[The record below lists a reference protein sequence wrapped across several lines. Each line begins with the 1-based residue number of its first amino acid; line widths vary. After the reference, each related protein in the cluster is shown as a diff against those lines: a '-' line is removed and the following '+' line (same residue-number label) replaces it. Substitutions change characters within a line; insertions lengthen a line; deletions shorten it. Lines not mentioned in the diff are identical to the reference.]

1 MLETITLAATGICLA
16 AIFFSRF
23 FRRRRLKVN
32 ALLTGARQGKPV
44 SHSQEWE
51 LYHNEQAPSQ
61 RIRTCLTELNIPHKS
76 YAVTL
81 QTAVNQTV
89 PVGLMQSLSKHQIPL
104 LLHHGQPIYNS
115 RKQMAYVITQHNNGA
130 QMLPTTTGEKS
141 RLEYFLKAFSGL
153 NENNFA
159 AVSSAE
165 NNEIFT
171 IALPAMGAIL
181 ERFSSQSLLRVRI
194 FNRFFRKDLNT
205 PTLRGLTM
213 LSIVDNPHL
222 NDAFET
228 AKEKIEAQ
236 LDKVEDSL
244 SKHGKPWITGETF
257 TQIDIELM
265 VLLERLYI
273 VTMLEDLL
281 DARRPN
287 TRLYWKTI
295 KSKESYRKS
304 ILNHRSADIKA
315 ARIKILATRATN
327 SDFDETL
334 RVNH

>member
-1 MLETITLAATGICLA
+1 MIEMVALTVIGILLATILFFARIQRINRGIGKILTEAKEDKTLPHT
-16 AIFFSRF
+16 
-23 FRRRRLKVN
+23 
-32 ALLTGARQGKPV
+32 
-44 SHSQEWE
+44 HEWE

-61 RIRTCLTELNIPHKS
+61 RIRACLAELNIPYKS

-81 QTAVNQTV
+81 QTNVNQTV
-89 PVGLMQSLSKHQIPL
+89 PAGLIQSLSKHQIPI
-104 LLHHGQPIYNS
+104 LLHHGKPIYNS
-115 RKQMAYVITQHNNGA
+115 RKQMAYVIAQHNNGA
-130 QMLPTTTGEKS
+130 QMLPTTTGEKY
-141 RLEYFLKAFSGL
+141 RLKCFLKAFSGL
-153 NENNFA
+153 DENNFA
-159 AVSSAE
+159 VVSSTE

-181 ERFSSQSLLRVRI
+181 ERLTSQPLLRVRI
-194 FNRFFRKDLNT
+194 FSRFFRKDLNT

-213 LSIVDNPHL
+213 LSIVDNPNL

-244 SKHGKPWITGETF
+244 SKHGEPWITGETF

-287 TRLYWKTI
+287 TRLY
-295 KSKESYRKS
+295 
-304 ILNHRSADIKA
+304 
-315 ARIKILATRATN
+315 
-327 SDFDETL
+327 
-334 RVNH
+334 